1 MKKTIKYIIIAI
13 IILVI
18 LTPVYIYII
27 NDMIAN
33 SVENSIK
40 RISLPPK
47 TELIDSISVAGKL
60 TGNGNGMQYFGAILI
75 NTELNETELE
85 NYYSTFRK
93 NNWQCLIDK
102 QTAEKINIIEHG
114 IYEFK
119 NFRKEDFEKCYIVY
133 SWGDSPIFKS
143 ILELDLRGH

>member
-13 IILVI
+13 IILII
-18 LTPVYIYII
+18 LTPVYIHII

-33 SVENSIK
+33 TVENNIK
-40 RISLPPK
+40 IISLPPK

-75 NTELNETELE
+75 NTELSETELE

-93 NNWQCLIDK
+93 NNWQCLIDM